1 MLPDFGPSIFSE
13 MTALAQQH
21 GAINLAQGFP
31 EFGPDPALIEA
42 FHEALRT
49 ESAQYAP
56 MPGLPALRE
65 AVARDQ
71 ERRHALRYD
80 PLTEVTVVP
89 GATLGIFCALQG
101 LVGQGDEVILLEPAY
116 DSYRPAV
123 LAAGAKPVG
132 VPLRPHSQGFRIDWD
147 ALSDALSV
155 RTKAVVVN
163 SPHNPTGMVWTR
175 EDWAQLAALLPERA
189 VILSDEVYEAM
200 ILDGSPLASPHH
212 LPELRERSVRF
223 LSFGKTYHV
232 TGWKLGAV
240 LAPEPLTRALRNI
253 YQFTAFS
260 ASTPTQH
267 AVQRFLNAEPNYA
280 RDLPEFFARKRALLA
295 DSLGRSGFRPLPT
308 CGSYFMLVDYSE
320 ISGKGDRELAHQ
332 LTAEAGVATVPLSP
346 FFMGVP
352 PETRLLRL
360 CFAKKDATLRDAG
373 HRLAAW
379 RPS

>member
-31 EFGPDPALIEA
+31 EFGPDAALLDA
-42 FHEALRT
+42 FYEALRT

-56 MPGLPALRE
+56 MPGLMSLRE
-65 AVARDQ
+65 AIALDQ
-71 ERRHALRYD
+71 QRRHGLGYD
-80 PLTEVTVVP
+80 PTTEVTVVP
-89 GATLGIFCALQG
+89 GATLGIFTALQG
-101 LVGQGDEVILLEPAY
+101 LLDAGDQVILLEPAY

-123 LAAGAKPVG
+123 MAAGAEPVG
-132 VPLRPHSQGFRIDWD
+132 VALLASTNGFTIDWD
-147 ALSDALSV
+147 RLSDAV
-155 RTKAVVVN
+155 NPKTKAIIVN

-175 EDWAQLAALLPERA
+175 EDWANLTTLLPEHA
-189 VILSDEVYEAM
+189 VVLSDEVYEAM
-200 ILDGSPLASPHH
+200 VLDGGRLTSAHH
-212 LPELRERSVRF
+212 LPELRQRSLRF

-240 LAPEPLTRALRNI
+240 LAPEPLTRAFRNI
-253 YQFTAFS
+253 YQFAAFS

-267 AVQRFLNAEPNYA
+267 AVQRFMVAQPDYA
-280 RDLPEFFARKRALLA
+280 LSLPEFFVRKRDVLA
-295 DSLGRSGFRPLPT
+295 ASLAGTGFRPIPNR
-308 CGSYFMLVDYSE
+308 GSYFMLVDYSE
-320 ISGKGDRELAHQ
+320 VSAKGDRELAHQ

-346 FFMGVP
+346 FFMGP
-352 PETRLLRL
+352 RPETRLLRL
-360 CFAKKDATLRDAG
+360 CFAKEDATLRDAG